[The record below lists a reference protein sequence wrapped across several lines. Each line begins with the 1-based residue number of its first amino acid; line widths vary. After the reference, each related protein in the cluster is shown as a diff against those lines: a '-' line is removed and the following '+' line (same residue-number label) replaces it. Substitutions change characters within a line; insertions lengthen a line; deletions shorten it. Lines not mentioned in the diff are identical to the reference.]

1 MWKVVIADDEGVI
14 LQGLKKLIDWKKVD
28 VELVGEARDGQ
39 QLKKVI
45 EQTDPDIVIADIMM
59 PHMTGLEVIRWYN
72 EMHSHAKFIFVSGYQ
87 EFTYAKEALQ
97 SGAVD
102 YLLKPVARKDFED
115 AVRKAIQKLEEQNT
129 IEIFKEEDDEMQ
141 NLFREINDGQ
151 GFENAELYQLFEEE
165 EINFADHFFVG
176 ICIGIRPDV
185 ASDMAHDSFERFNLV
200 RFSVYNQ
207 ISQKLRGKAFV
218 LRKDDC
224 ACILWACSP
233 VERKILSWKPT
244 SCPWYSRCQRRY
256 IQSYQSGSVCIL
268 PMQSN

>member
-151 GFENAELYQLFEEE
+151 GFENAELY
-165 EINFADHFFVG
+165 
-176 ICIGIRPDV
+176 
-185 ASDMAHDSFERFNLV
+185 
-200 RFSVYNQ
+200 
-207 ISQKLRGKAFV
+207 
-218 LRKDDC
+218 
-224 ACILWACSP
+224 
-233 VERKILSWKPT
+233 
-244 SCPWYSRCQRRY
+244 
-256 IQSYQSGSVCIL
+256 
-268 PMQSN
+268 

>member
-97 SGAVD
+97 TIF
-102 YLLKPVARKDFED
+102 LLESALVS
-115 AVRKAIQKLEEQNT
+115 VRMWHQIWLMILLNVLIWCAS
-129 IEIFKEEDDEMQ
+129 
-141 NLFREINDGQ
+141 LFIIRSVRNYGERHLSC
-151 GFENAELYQLFEEE
+151 AKTTV
-165 EINFADHFFVG
+165 H
-176 ICIGIRPDV
+176 CI
-185 ASDMAHDSFERFNLV
+185 SWE
-200 RFSVYNQ
+200 
-207 ISQKLRGKAFV
+207 
-218 LRKDDC
+218 
-224 ACILWACSP
+224 CSP

-244 SCPWYSRCQRRY
+244 
-256 IQSYQSGSVCIL
+256 
-268 PMQSN
+268 